1 MAAGYTLDEL
11 RSLYNRNRYTRDVW
25 DKLHDFAPG
34 LTQAELEKIVGE
46 TRNEQCAERK
56 KKAVSMRAS
65 GAKPE
70 EIAKTIDMSVN
81 TVKSYICK
89 WAKEYAVMDDRALSP
104 ALFPSETVQE
114 STKAPEE
121 TAQEETDS
129 KHTEEQEKE
138 KREPA
143 VPTPAIPRDCTAFSG
158 ENASEN
164 GMAQRK
170 AEQVQKGQEKEE
182 MFTNIRPHPEVKPTI
197 PPMPAI
203 PEDCTG
209 EVLASRKASPSELM
223 QKAQGENA
231 SAEKEALSVRGLIQ
245 AAMKVISEGKLEP
258 GERISVERSEL
269 GTTVL
274 IETLA

>member
-46 TRNEQCAERK
+46 TRNEQYAGRK

-70 EIAKTIDMSVN
+70 EIAKTIGMSVG
-81 TVKSYICK
+81 TVRKYICK
-89 WAKEYAVMDDRALSP
+89 WAKRYAVMDDHTPSP
-104 ALFPSETVQE
+104 A
-114 STKAPEE
+114 
-121 TAQEETDS
+121 
-129 KHTEEQEKE
+129 
-138 KREPA
+138 
-143 VPTPAIPRDCTAFSG
+143 
-158 ENASEN
+158 
-164 GMAQRK
+164 GM
-170 AEQVQKGQEKEE
+170 
-182 MFTNIRPHPEVKPTI
+182 
-197 PPMPAI
+197 
-203 PEDCTG
+203 
-209 EVLASRKASPSELM
+209 
-223 QKAQGENA
+223 AQGENA
-231 SAEKEALSVRGLIQ
+231 SAEKEAPAVGGLIRE
-245 AAMKVISEGKLEP
+245 AMKVISGGKLGD